1 MNTKVSIT
9 APKIDTAVQRCS
21 VSVHV
26 RVQLYLRLHTLQLY
40 FKVRKYFRKY
50 FRTFEN
56 RYEST
61 FVRKYESTFVPSYF
75 RTCVYYLRRYD
86 RSDTELSVTV
96 VHVHVRVVLYTYVY
110 STKVSIISNFRISS
124 STIRVVLNKSTAR
137 ILTVRSRF
145 VCTSH
150 RKSELNALCGRSRTK
165 SRGV

>member
-1 MNTKVSIT
+1 M
-9 APKIDTAVQRCS
+9 
-21 VSVHV
+21 
-26 RVQLYLRLHTLQLY
+26 
-40 FKVRKYFRKY
+40 
-50 FRTFEN
+50 
-56 RYEST
+56 
-61 FVRKYESTFVPSYF
+61 
-75 RTCVYYLRRYD
+75 YYLRRYD

-150 RKSELNALCGRSRTK
+150 RKSELNALCGRFRTIFFAESEGLNRDWRVRSTITTDRAYSRV
-165 SRGV
+165 SRAYSRVLARAAAPSPRLSTSNRARTFAPPTRADT

>member
-1 MNTKVSIT
+1 MYMYVYSCT
-9 APKIDTAVQRCS
+9 Q
-21 VSVHV
+21 
-26 RVQLYLRLHTLQLY
+26 LHTLQLY
-40 FKVRKYFRKY
+40 FKVRKYES
-50 FRTFEN
+50 TFESTFEI

-96 VHVHVRVVLYTYVY
+96 VHVRVHVRVVLYTYVY

-137 ILTVRSRF
+137 ILTVKSRF